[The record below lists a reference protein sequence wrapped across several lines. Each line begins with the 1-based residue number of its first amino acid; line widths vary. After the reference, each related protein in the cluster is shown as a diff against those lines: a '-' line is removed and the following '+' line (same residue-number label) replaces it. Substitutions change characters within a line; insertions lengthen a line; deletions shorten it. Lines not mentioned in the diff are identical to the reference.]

1 MKIPHLNNGFLIQ
14 ANTENQNTYQIFLY
28 GIVGWQIN
36 VEMFF
41 QELKKIP
48 ASVDTIEFYL
58 NSPGGLVYEGFALLT
73 NISRLRKQYNT
84 IGYIDGM
91 AGSMMSAIAVSFDKT
106 FASPTSTMV
115 IHDPMANLDI
125 YGNYNKKNLQD
136 LIEDL
141 QSIYEGLEVDSE
153 VIAYP
158 YAQKTGMDNDQVAK
172 LWLDDGK
179 DHVLSPT
186 MMLEIGL
193 IDGISEQELPKPDNF
208 SEEEEGDWLASEIA
222 KINSGDRKQPE
233 IEGYRG
239 LFEKTF
245 ATFVDKQKNSDNKP
259 SSSQHSP
266 TKNKENMKFSKIALA
281 VGLDPMA
288 ELDSILATITD
299 LQEKSSKVAKLE
311 KDYNDAQSL
320 IDTFKSAQTKN
331 EATIQTLQE
340 ELVSSKT
347 SVVVDEVISTVASKA
362 EGMEVN
368 KKIRPQLEALA
379 KDHLQAESTGDEKV
393 AKNAKD
399 HMELLA
405 KTSLVPIGKNP
416 DLSDDGSQS
425 RVDTGGLSLDALK
438 KAMEEGKKVGQKE
451 TSRYKTVNA

>member
-1 MKIPHLNNGFLIQ
+1 MKIPNLKNGFLIQ

-41 QELKKIP
+41 NEIKKIP

-73 NISRLRKQYNT
+73 NISRLRKQYT
-84 IGYIDGM
+84 TVGYIDGM
-91 AGSMMSAIAVSFDKT
+91 AGSMMSAIAVSFDET
-106 FASPTSTMV
+106 YASPTSTMV

-125 YGNYNKKNLQD
+125 WGNYNRKNLEV

-141 QSIYEGLEVDSE
+141 QSLYEGLAVDSE

-158 YAQKTGMDNDQVAK
+158 YSQKTGLSPEQVAN

-179 DHVLSPT
+179 DHVLSPK

-193 IDGISEQELPKPDNF
+193 IDGISEQDLPKPENF
-208 SEEEEGDWLASEIA
+208 TEDEDEDWLVSEIA
-222 KINSGDRKQPE
+222 KINSGDRKRPE
-233 IEGYRG
+233 IVGYRG
-239 LFEKTF
+239 VFEKTF
-245 ATFVDKQKNSDNKP
+245 ATFVNKEKNSDNKP
-259 SSSQHSP
+259 SSSQNSP

-288 ELDSILATITD
+288 ELDAILNAIQQND
-299 LQEKSSKVAKLE
+299 VKVAKLE
-311 KDYNDAQSL
+311 KDLNSSQSL
-320 IDTFKSAQTKN
+320 IDTYKTSQTEN
-331 EATIQTLQE
+331 EAKIKTLQE

-347 SVVVDEVISTVASKA
+347 TAVVDEIVSTVASNA
-362 EGMEVN
+362 DGMEVN

-379 KDHLQAESTGDEKV
+379 KDHLQALSTGDEKV
-393 AKNAKD
+393 ANNAKS

-405 KTSLVPIGKNP
+405 KTSLIPIGKNA
-416 DLSDDGSQS
+416 DLADDGTEG
-425 RVDTGGLSLDALK
+425 RVDAGGLSLDALK
-438 KAMEEGKKVGQKE
+438 KAHADGKKVGQKE
-451 TSRYKTVNA
+451 TSRYKTVNV